1 MPMWCNWQ
9 THYPQQ
15 IDQLEV
21 RIFSWALYRDVAQL
35 VAHVIWDHEAAG
47 SRPVIPTVCISA
59 ATGRRDRLKPG
70 FLWVRIPS
78 GAFVLQFWFVAQW
91 QSNRLLTGR
100 LWVQVPPFQLWRLW
114 PSWLGSRLW
123 LCGSNSYVG
132 SSPTGL
138 PEIKYAAVAQWQ
150 CTCFVIRGL
159 RVRVPSAAYR
169 RLGQR

>member
-59 ATGRRDRLKPG
+59 ATGRRGRLKPG

-78 GAFVLQFWFVAQW
+78 GAFYKILVCSSMVEQPAV
-91 QSNRLLTGR
+91 NR
-100 LWVQVPPFQLWRLW
+100 
-114 PSWLGSRLW
+114 
-123 LCGSNSYVG
+123 
-132 SSPTGL
+132 
-138 PEIKYAAVAQWQ
+138 
-150 CTCFVIRGL
+150 
-159 RVRVPSAAYR
+159 
-169 RLGQR
+169 